1 VLLLKITFL
10 TFLQF

>member
-1 VLLLKITFL
+1 LLLKITFL